1 MFAECILISH
11 TKNEADLQ
19 MLDIKKKE
27 NLTSL
32 IEVQRSPKYRDLLQ
46 FN

>member
-1 MFAECILISH
+1 MFAECILIAH
-11 TKNEADLQ
+11 TKTEADAQ

-32 IEVQRSPKYRDLLQ
+32 VEVQRSLKYRDLLQ